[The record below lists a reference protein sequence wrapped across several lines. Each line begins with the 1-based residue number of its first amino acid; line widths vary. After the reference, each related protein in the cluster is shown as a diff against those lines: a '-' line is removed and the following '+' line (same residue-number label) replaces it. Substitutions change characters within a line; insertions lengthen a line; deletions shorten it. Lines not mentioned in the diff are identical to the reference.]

1 MATTATAPTP
11 TLPIDVTKDL
21 NSLSDLTK
29 MLSSQQGAIFNIA
42 TELAKYAG
50 QDVQNAVGTSAKL
63 SLTASA
69 SWKTKSTG
77 ITFSLQPTAR
87 CTIGISDTS
96 SSFQVATQVD
106 DPTHTTKVVAG
117 PIANKVYVNIDLDF
131 DIQGSVSGSGTL
143 SGVGIAG
150 KASGSASA
158 TVSFCQPVDA
168 TLETMQALKEAFSDI
183 VLPLDPPCTARMTNG
198 SLGKVNFDGALNC
211 EIDVTYGLGSYK
223 LSAPDVGLVQQSLS
237 KAWEKL
243 TPPSLDINVG
253 AKASV
258 AYKHADHFGLLISK
272 TDDNSATVYLVRSAS
287 NETDESVGITV
298 GVKATN
304 VSLSL
309 DPTQITKTAQ
319 QITGNSTIASAIGNA
334 VAQPANKLQ
343 TSLTAKLNN
352 WISDANGDAGLTFAL
367 SQQSGRTALFTFSVN
382 LTTANLAQQSW
393 SALLAGSVA
402 QALQIGGF
410 TLLAGSGV
418 SSQLKRS
425 SAIQFHFFNLFK
437 WDATNDYF
445 SNAYTELAADGSIRV
460 FQDIG
465 QEQQIATKT
474 ALAALRIHFVATATE
489 DTQGNVGN
497 AEVDLNLEL
506 SESDD
511 LDAANVLQN
520 VIAMIPASQLLES
533 AESAIADYL
542 KANPRGT
549 LNIVN
554 ILKPSAYQKISCSP
568 YSGNTPPPL
577 PQTRDANNWAAFQTA
592 TEALMPTLN
601 FVAPWTYADWMNFN
615 SIANTQSTGAVPDR
629 RNPGNPQAVPPSF
642 FGNLQNAQRQVIYFF
657 LVNAGF
663 MNLCDDLKILRST
676 TEQASIPGQWNEVL
690 QIVTSAVQNDLHIDY
705 GKPTIGALL
714 YLCATGGAQVT
725 AADTAI
731 AKDKSSL
738 TCTLTLA

>member
-1 MATTATAPTP
+1 M
-11 TLPIDVTKDL
+11 
-21 NSLSDLTK
+21 SDLTT

-42 TELAKYAG
+42 TELAQYAG
-50 QDVQNAVGTSAKL
+50 QPVQKAVGASAKL

-69 SWKTKSTG
+69 SWKTKNTG
-77 ITFSLQPTAR
+77 ITFSLQPTAS

-96 SSFQVATQVD
+96 STFQVATQID
-106 DPTHTTKVVAG
+106 DPTSTSKVMSG
-117 PIANKVYVNIDLDF
+117 PIASKVFINIELDF

-150 KASGSASA
+150 KASGSETA

-168 TLETMQALKEAFSDI
+168 TLETGQALKQAFSDL
-183 VLPLDPPCTARMTNG
+183 VLPLDPTSTTRMTDG
-198 SLGKVNFDGALNC
+198 SLGRVNFDGALDC
-211 EIDVTYGLGSYK
+211 EVDVTYGLGSYK

-272 TDDNSATVYLVRSAS
+272 TDDKSATVYLVRSGS
-287 NETDESVGITV
+287 NETNESVGITV
-298 GVKATN
+298 GVTATN

-309 DPTQITKTAQ
+309 DPTQITKTAE
-319 QITGNSTIASAIGNA
+319 QITGNSSIASAIGNA

-352 WISDANGDAGLTFAL
+352 WISDVNGDAGLTFAL
-367 SQQSGRTALFTFSVN
+367 SQQSGRTALFTFAVN

-393 SALLAGSVA
+393 NALLGGSVA

-437 WDATNDYF
+437 WDQTNDYF

-460 FQDIG
+460 FQDTG
-465 QEQQIATKT
+465 QEQNIDTKNT
-474 ALAALRIHFVATATE
+474 LQALRIHFVATATE
-489 DTQGNVGN
+489 DTEANVGN

-506 SESDD
+506 SETDD
-511 LDAANVLQN
+511 LDAANVLKN
-520 VIAMIPASQLLES
+520 VIAMIPAGKLLES
-533 AESAIADYL
+533 AEDAIGDFL
-542 KANPRGT
+542 KTNPRGT
-549 LNIVN
+549 LNIINV
-554 ILKPSAYQKISCSP
+554 LKPSAYEKISCSP
-568 YSGNTPPPL
+568 YAGKTPPPL
-577 PQTRDANNWAAFQTA
+577 PQTRDGSNWTGFQSA
-592 TEALMPTLN
+592 TEALMPSLS
-601 FVAPWTYADWMNFN
+601 FVAALTFKDWMDFN
-615 SIANTQSTGAVPDR
+615 SIANTNSTGAVPNR
-629 RNPGNPQAVPPSF
+629 RHPGNPQAVPPSF
-642 FGNLQNAQRQVIYFF
+642 FSDRNLQNVQGQAIYFF
-657 LVNAGF
+657 LVSAGF
-663 MNLCDDLKILRST
+663 LNLCEDLKILRST
-676 TEQASIPGQWNEVL
+676 TAQASVPGEWNEAL
-690 QIVTSAVQNDLHIDY
+690 QIITSAVKNDLHIDY

-731 AKDKSSL
+731 AKDSSSL